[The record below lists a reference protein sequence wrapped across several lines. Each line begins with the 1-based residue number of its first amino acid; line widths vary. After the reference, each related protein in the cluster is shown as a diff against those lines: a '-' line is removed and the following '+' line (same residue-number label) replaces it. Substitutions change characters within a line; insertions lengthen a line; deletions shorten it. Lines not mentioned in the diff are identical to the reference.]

1 MKNIVILM
9 LLCGMISN
17 VNAVE
22 FMPRYK
28 IIASSNYKKDIEY
41 MYEVKNNL
49 IKDYSLWVKG
59 VDNKKQVLLDH
70 LDDYNA
76 VYKDDKYV
84 IVIGEGKGHYIEGE
98 LSTHYCESSKDI
110 KKKSFIW
117 EWLMK

>member
-1 MKNIVILM
+1 MKNIVILL

-49 IKDYSLWVKG
+49 LKEYSLSVKG

-98 LSTHYCESSKDI
+98 LRTHYCESSKDI